1 MRSIPMYADKVLFP
15 GLRDFLSRQASMAG
29 KIFLVGGSIRDAQ
42 LGLSTP
48 DLDFMVFQAAPNIA
62 KRTADTFRGAYYMLN
77 AERNT
82 ARAII
87 HHKRTQFTLDFAEMR
102 ESSIEDDLAARDF
115 TINAMA
121 VDLSKPDELVDPLG
135 GREDLE
141 AGVLRPCR
149 VDSFRMD
156 PIRTLRAVRF
166 ITGFH
171 LKIEESTAALI
182 RESAGKIHTSSSER
196 IRDELFK
203 ILETTDIAT
212 ALDLLRSFGLFN
224 ILFPELVNLSAILP
238 GEPHHHDVL
247 THTFRVAEYIQ
258 KLLAALKED
267 RYTGGDQRI
276 SKAIEALGNYSD
288 PLIQET
294 QAKLN
299 PQRTKLGLLY
309 LAALYHDCG
318 KLLERK
324 DGEIREI
331 SGRDR
336 HARFSADVF
345 RTVSKK
351 FALSNVETDY
361 IVRIIQNH
369 MREELKTSALPADY
383 AVHIYSFFRAA
394 GLAGVL
400 LVIFHLADLLATYE
414 NDLEAERWQIALKSS
429 TRLLEGWFKQHHEWI
444 SPSLPVNGD
453 DLMVEFNLQPGEQI
467 GETLEAIRQAI
478 VRGEVSDRSS
488 ALAYASEFLRRGIH
502 G

>member
-1 MRSIPMYADKVLFP
+1 MQLIPMYAEKVLFP
-15 GLRDFLSRQASMAG
+15 GLREFLSGQVSIAG

-48 DLDFMVFQAAPNIA
+48 DLDFVVFQSAPEIA
-62 KRTADTFRGAYYMLN
+62 KRTADAFQGAYFILD
-77 AERNT
+77 ADRNT

-87 HHKRTQFTLDFAEMR
+87 HHTRTQFTLDFAEMR
-102 ESSIEDDLAARDF
+102 GSSIEDDLAARDF

-121 VDLSKPDELVDPLG
+121 VDLSDPDKLVDPLG
-135 GREDLE
+135 GRQDLGE
-141 AGVLRPCR
+141 GVLRPCR
-149 VDSFRMD
+149 VDSFQLD
-156 PIRTLRAVRF
+156 PIRTLRAIRF

-171 LKIEESTAALI
+171 LQIEESTAALI
-182 RESAGKIHTSSSER
+182 RQVAGDIHTSSSER

-203 ILETTDIAT
+203 FLDSIDTAA

-224 ILFPELVNLSAILP
+224 ILFPELVNLSAIHP

-258 KLLAALKED
+258 VLLAALKEKQ
-267 RYTGGDQRI
+267 YSGGDQRI
-276 SKAIEALGNYSD
+276 RRAIEAMDTYSD
-288 PLIQET
+288 ALIDEA

-318 KLLERK
+318 KQLERK
-324 DGEIREI
+324 DGEIGEI
-331 SGRDR
+331 SARGR
-336 HARFSADVF
+336 HARLSADVF

-351 FALSNVETDY
+351 FALSNAETDY

-369 MREELKTSALPADY
+369 MREELKISALPADY
-383 AVHIYSFFRAA
+383 TIHIYSFFRAT
-394 GLAGVL
+394 GSAGVL
-400 LVIFHLADLLATYE
+400 MVIFQLADLLATYE
-414 NDLEAERWQIALKSS
+414 HDLEAERWQIALKSAA
-429 TRLLEGWFKQHHEWI
+429 RLLEGWFKRHQEWI
-444 SPSLPVNGD
+444 SPTLPVNGD
-453 DLMVEFNLQPGEQI
+453 DLMIEFNLQPGEQI
-467 GETLEAIRQAI
+467 GATLEAIRQAK

-488 ALAYASEFLRRGIH
+488 AMAYASEFLKRGIL